1 MDCKIVINPENCV
14 RSFADFTLVMDVRCQ
29 YIVVKTG
36 TFLQDGPIYTSPDSI
51 YLFYIF
57 IY

>member
-1 MDCKIVINPENCV
+1 MG
-14 RSFADFTLVMDVRCQ
+14 SFTGSTLVMDIRYQ
-29 YIVVKTG
+29 HIIFRAG